1 MKSYI
6 INGNAVP
13 EGYTTYVLRRN
24 LENNHVEIWDSIRGQ
39 AYFFGRRM
47 QTNYFCWCLPLSK
60 GFRSKA
66 GDKKEDDENFL
77 IQQNVTCQL
86 KSIGCIIGEDNIW
99 ANIQK
104 NTDPSLC
111 EYDLENKK
119 HWKPF
124 FNKSNRNRYLA
135 DESDGILTIQG
146 KLLYP
151 QGEALNLAYLED
163 DIKNF
168 ISRKFADER
177 INHYTRWNHSCSD
190 ILRETMR
197 ELETLKR
204 ETCCPPVSS
213 FKNLPFKGEGKPT
226 KTSDIFDELTQNL
239 NEVVRGKKIYGF
251 PINTTFTN
259 LDALWEEVKNTGMHE
274 IVGSNVEFV
283 MSVFVFAYPCN
294 VISVWIY
301 MMSLTS
307 D

>member
-1 MKSYI
+1 
-6 INGNAVP
+6 
-13 EGYTTYVLRRN
+13 
-24 LENNHVEIWDSIRGQ
+24 
-39 AYFFGRRM
+39 M